1 MLSSF
6 RMIIVFPRWR
16 PRSDLNRG
24 PADLELI
31 PTPQHCWMEPRLQT
45 SDLASA
51 GCPPVARDAGY
62 PAVWGGKVAARVGF
76 EPTLH
81 KAQINSL
88 LTKPLVYRAI
98 GLL

>member
-1 MLSSF
+1 MQ
-6 RMIIVFPRWR
+6 M
-16 PRSDLNRG
+16 
-24 PADLELI
+24 
-31 PTPQHCWMEPRLQT
+31 
-45 SDLASA
+45 
-51 GCPPVARDAGY
+51 PPVASDAGY

-88 LTKPLVYRAI
+88 VTKPLVYRAI